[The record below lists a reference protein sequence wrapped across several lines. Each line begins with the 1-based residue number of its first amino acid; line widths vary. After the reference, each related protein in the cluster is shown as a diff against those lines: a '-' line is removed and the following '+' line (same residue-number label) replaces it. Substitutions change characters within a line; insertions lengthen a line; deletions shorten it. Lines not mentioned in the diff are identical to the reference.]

1 MTAVDKETKKLMVET
16 EIHGLDVE
24 LDIKR
29 HQHQVLTAEI
39 EQLEQDRTELTAL
52 LE

>member
-29 HQHQVLTAEI
+29 HQHQVLTTEI
-39 EQLEQDRTELTAL
+39 EQLEQERADLTAL